1 MHPRKRLMLRRR
13 DAAKRAAITTHVEES
28 VHVEE
33 PDLQEIVQKVA
44 KKVAVEETVSV
55 PPKKNSKK
63 RSTRKTATTKK
74 K

>member
-44 KKVAVEETVSV
+44 KKVVAEETAPVK
-55 PPKKNSKK
+55 PKKTTKK
-63 RSTRKTATTKK
+63 RSTRKTTTTKK